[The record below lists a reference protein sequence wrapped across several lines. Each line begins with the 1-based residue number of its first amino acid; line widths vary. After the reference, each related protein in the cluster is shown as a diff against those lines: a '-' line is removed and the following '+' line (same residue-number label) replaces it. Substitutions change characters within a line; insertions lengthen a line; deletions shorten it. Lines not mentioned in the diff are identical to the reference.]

1 MPYVGF
7 QGPYVVDISPK
18 KYEVGVP
25 TNTSISI
32 TLATDLMNAAPDTLS
47 AAIKVRDAS
56 AGTDVQGTISYVA
69 KVITFV
75 PSSPLRTNTQYSIA
89 YLDGILFDIN
99 GDGIKTAYTAYFTT
113 ATAEAPTMPVLLSP
127 ASSSLVRTVPTLTW
141 TGNAPTHQIQIARD
155 AAFNVVIVEAADFVG
170 LSFTPIGLSADCQ
183 YYWRVRGTDEQADG
197 DWSPTWTFYYGEPI
211 TPGLPPSPYAGAAPF
226 TVVDV
231 TPAPGATFVNDA
243 AIRVR
248 LSDTIDQA
256 SINNVS
262 ASKVAIS
269 EDPTALRASI
279 AIADIKCAGD
289 ELSFRLASNIE
300 NNTEY
305 TVTIGRQIAS
315 ASGISLGED
324 VSWSFTGL
332 LTPHYT
338 TVELVRLDV
347 GPFIG
352 QFSDY
357 DVSRTIHDISKW
369 ADIIAAN
376 HVSADNIH
384 YFRCY
389 TRYAVALRLLNRA
402 IMDMATRQGE
412 RVRLGDFDIGKDG
425 SLVPDIN
432 MAMKDVKLLLAEC
445 ETRLR
450 GDKNMARPGVIH
462 KGERKYPYSQPSR
475 AL

>member
-226 TVVDV
+226 T
-231 TPAPGATFVNDA
+231 
-243 AIRVR
+243 
-248 LSDTIDQA
+248 
-256 SINNVS
+256 
-262 ASKVAIS
+262 
-269 EDPTALRASI
+269 
-279 AIADIKCAGD
+279 
-289 ELSFRLASNIE
+289 
-300 NNTEY
+300 
-305 TVTIGRQIAS
+305 
-315 ASGISLGED
+315 
-324 VSWSFTGL
+324 
-332 LTPHYT
+332 
-338 TVELVRLDV
+338 
-347 GPFIG
+347 
-352 QFSDY
+352 
-357 DVSRTIHDISKW
+357 
-369 ADIIAAN
+369 
-376 HVSADNIH
+376 
-384 YFRCY
+384 
-389 TRYAVALRLLNRA
+389 
-402 IMDMATRQGE
+402 
-412 RVRLGDFDIGKDG
+412 
-425 SLVPDIN
+425 
-432 MAMKDVKLLLAEC
+432 
-445 ETRLR
+445 
-450 GDKNMARPGVIH
+450 
-462 KGERKYPYSQPSR
+462 
-475 AL
+475 